1 MFERLRRWLGGGV
14 KLGTDDREVIYT
26 TTNSDDLAR
35 SILQTAQETAKDA
48 PRGAEVTTILSE
60 KHRDVHHIELML
72 SLMQYAPEYGL
83 EVVVQADDAHTFRKL

>member
-35 SILQTAQETAKDA
+35 SILQTAQETAKDL
-48 PRGAEVTTILSE
+48 ISE
-60 KHRDVHHIELML
+60 SIRYFESV
-72 SLMQYAPEYGL
+72 G
-83 EVVVQADDAHTFRKL
+83 